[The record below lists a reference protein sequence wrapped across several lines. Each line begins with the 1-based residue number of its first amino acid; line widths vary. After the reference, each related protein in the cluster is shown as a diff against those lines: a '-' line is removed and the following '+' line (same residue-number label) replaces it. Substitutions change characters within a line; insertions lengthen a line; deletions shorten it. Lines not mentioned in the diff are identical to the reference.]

1 MEQWRSMNSKILKKK
16 ILMNV
21 TEDREKA
28 TEFIN
33 NISKFLD
40 NTVGITGEEY
50 SKIMLSASKLM
61 EVAQKSNEQIVKIFE
76 TMAKKKPVKKDDGI
90 DKDIEKILQQSSG
103 EVVES

>member
-1 MEQWRSMNSKILKKK
+1 MNGKLLKKK

-28 TEFIN
+28 SEFID
-33 NISKFLD
+33 NINKFLE
-40 NTVGITGEEY
+40 NTTGITGEDY

-76 TMAKKKPVKKDDGI
+76 TISKKKVVKKDDGI
-90 DKDIEKILQQSSG
+90 QDEINKILGQKSN
-103 EVVES
+103 ETVEI